1 MFAFTRFSLAR
12 QFMVVSLLI
21 LLASMLIVGTWVGQ
35 QIEAGVLERTAVFTS
50 LYVNSYV
57 SHYLQDLSG
66 GDSLSREDIETL
78 DRLMSETPLGQEIV
92 SFKVWSEDGRVLYSS
107 DPALINKQYK
117 DNPDLPI
124 SFAGQITSEISDL
137 ADPENAYERKNW
149 SELIEIYSP
158 IWATGTG
165 EVIAVS
171 EFYQVP
177 DALLA
182 EIRRAKQQSWLIVGA
197 TTLTTYL
204 VLAGLVGRASN
215 TILAQQSELREK
227 ARQNKQL
234 HDRVR
239 LAAAH
244 TTTLNERFLRR
255 ISADLHD
262 GPGQD
267 LSLALLRIG
276 SMAASYKK
284 YPIPKTEQQRAADD
298 FNRVQTAL
306 DSALTEL
313 RHISAGLQS
322 PEIDPLSP
330 LETVQRA
337 IRNYERKT
345 HHQVRLVVGRLPQTA
360 PLSVKITL
368 YRIIQE
374 SLNNGLRH
382 ADGAGQQV
390 RVALVKDGLRI
401 EVMDNGP
408 GFDPDRLA
416 VDGRLGLVG
425 MRERVR
431 VLGGQFTVKSRP
443 GEGAIVQAVLPLT
456 VPEVT
461 DG

>member
-21 LLASMLIVGTWVGQ
+21 LLASMLIVGTWVGR
-35 QIEAGVLERTAVFTS
+35 QIEEGVLERTAVFTS

-57 SHYLQDLSG
+57 SHYLQDVTEEGTLAP
-66 GDSLSREDIETL
+66 EDIETL
-78 DRLMSETPLGQEIV
+78 DRLMSETPLGQEVV
-92 SFKVWSEDGRVLYSS
+92 SFKVWSEDGRILYSS
-107 DPALINKQYK
+107 DPELINQQYE
-117 DNPDLPI
+117 NFDLYA

-137 ADPENAYERKNW
+137 SGPENAYERQYW

-158 IWATGTG
+158 IWATKTG

-177 DALLA
+177 DELLA
-182 EIRRAKQQSWLIVGA
+182 EIRTAKQQSWLVVGA
-197 TTLTTYL
+197 TTAATYL
-204 VLAGLVGRASN
+204 ILAGLVGRASN
-215 TILAQQSELREK
+215 TILAQKTELQEK
-227 ARQNKQL
+227 ATQNKQL
-234 HDRVR
+234 HDQVR

-267 LSLALLRIG
+267 ISLALLRIG
-276 SMAASYKK
+276 SLAAGFKT
-284 YPIPKTEQQRAADD
+284 YPIFEEERQKAADD
-298 FNRVQTAL
+298 FDRVQGAL

-313 RHISAGLQS
+313 RHISAGLQM
-322 PEIDPLSP
+322 PEIESSSP

-337 IRNYERKT
+337 VRSYERKT
-345 HHQVRLVVGRLPQTA
+345 QQLVELTVDSLPTDA
-360 PLSVKITL
+360 PQSVKITL

-374 SLNNGLRH
+374 ALNNGLRH
-382 ADGAGQQV
+382 ADRAGQQV
-390 RVALVKDGLRI
+390 
-401 EVMDNGP
+401 EVRLEEDKLCVQIRDEGP
-408 GFDPDRLA
+408 GFELDEMA
-416 VDGRLGLVG
+416 ENGRLGLIG
-425 MRERVR
+425 MRDRVL
-431 VLGGQFTVKSRP
+431 VLGGQFTIKSKP
-443 GEGAIVQAVLPLT
+443 GDGTMVQAVLPLT